1 MAPGW
6 TKATFVKIVAGLLFL
21 TIFFSAILSQYIG
34 FEKVFQKISS
44 TYTSAKRTTA
54 PPYVDPSCKLILP
67 PSDDALGDRRL
78 LDSVAWPHIPPLPVG
93 FSFEKTSSPKA
104 SRFSILPAGGGQ
116 DRYVGDQLQ
125 VTITIRDFLGNP
137 KQFGGDVLVAR
148 LHNPSQHAG
157 VGGQITDHLNGS
169 YTATFPLLWDGY
181 AEVEVTFVHPS
192 EAVAVL
198 DRLTREEPD
207 RVSFA
212 SLFRSG
218 AVSET
223 TICNYCMR
231 PTKREV
237 CNFTDIHTGQPWF
250 CFKPKKLGCDT
261 RMNHYKNGFHQNLR
275 ANEEKLFQNNINMKV
290 VIPPVGNANL
300 TVLPAKNGSS
310 QKRPPPEASGY
321 YYHGDWRS
329 LKGTPVEHFNTSSA
343 IGRCLKGKTIHLF
356 GDSTIRQWFFY
367 LTSAHSGISIL
378 HISPLATLLIP
389 SFPGLKEFNLK
400 SNRQTGPFMAMDYQ
414 NNILLTFGAH
424 GPPIRFG
431 NINVNNIRYVANELD
446 RIVGGP
452 DMVVVIGIWSHFSSF
467 PVEVYLQRLNS
478 IRRAMERMLRRYPE
492 TVIIIRTA
500 NLKYLNLQET
510 LVNSDWYSIQR
521 DKVLRAVFKGINVH
535 FVDAWEM
542 TLAHYLPHNLHP
554 QPPIIKNMVDVVLS
568 CICPR

>member
-1 MAPGW
+1 M
-6 TKATFVKIVAGLLFL
+6 
-21 TIFFSAILSQYIG
+21 
-34 FEKVFQKISS
+34 
-44 TYTSAKRTTA
+44 
-54 PPYVDPSCKLILP
+54 
-67 PSDDALGDRRL
+67 
-78 LDSVAWPHIPPLPVG
+78 
-93 FSFEKTSSPKA
+93 A
-104 SRFSILPAGGGQ
+104 SRFTILPAVGGQ
-116 DRYVGDQLQ
+116 DRYVGDRLR

-137 KQFGGDVLVAR
+137 KKFGGDVLVAR
-148 LHNPSQHAG
+148 LHNPAHHAG

-169 YTATFPLLWDGY
+169 YTATFPLLWEGN

-192 EAVAVL
+192 EAVTVL

-218 AVSET
+218 SVSEK

-237 CNFTDIHTGQPWF
+237 CNFTDIYTGQPWF

-261 RMNHYKNGFHQNLR
+261 RMNHYKNGFKQNLR
-275 ANEEKLFQNNINMKV
+275 VNEQKLFQNNINMKV
-290 VIPPVGNANL
+290 VIPPSGKANV
-300 TVLPAKNGSS
+300 TVLPAKNESRN
-310 QKRPPPEASGY
+310 QREPPEANGY

-329 LKGTPVEHFNTSSA
+329 LNGAPVKHFNTSTA
-343 IGRCLKGKTIHLF
+343 IGQCLKGKTIHMF

-367 LTSAHSGISIL
+367 LTSAHS
-378 HISPLATLLIP
+378 
-389 SFPGLKEFNLK
+389 GLKEFNLK

-414 NNILLTFGAH
+414 NNILLTFSAH

-431 NINVNNIRYVANELD
+431 NIIVNNIRYVANELD

-452 DMVVVIGIWSHFSSF
+452 DMVVVVGIWSHFSSF

-492 TVIIIRTA
+492 TRIIIRTA

-521 DKVLRAVFKGINVH
+521 DKILRAVFKGINVH
-535 FVDAWEM
+535 LVDAWEM

-554 QPPIIKNMVDVVLS
+554 QPPIIKNMVDVMLS
-568 CICPR
+568 YICPR